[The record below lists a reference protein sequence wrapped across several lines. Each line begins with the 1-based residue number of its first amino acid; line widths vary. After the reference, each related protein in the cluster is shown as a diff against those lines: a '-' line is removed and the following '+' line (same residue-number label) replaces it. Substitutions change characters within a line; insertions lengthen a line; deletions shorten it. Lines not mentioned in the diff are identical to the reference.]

1 MADQGEQFLMRRGQR
16 FLFLFFTLI
25 FSTARLRAQDPFTFW
40 PALTQNISVAQLRD
54 ADPKNGA
61 SDDQEQISE
70 HQNWLFHVQGT
81 EVVQGQPG
89 FHSPYA
95 GANSLRSEDTFKQ
108 SSSFDIYLGAH
119 LWPGGEVYFNPEYY
133 QGFGLSNTHGIAA
146 FPNAE
151 NYKVGQKIGDIFIAH
166 LFLRQTFGFG
176 GEQEDLPSDQLQLA
190 ERVDVSR
197 LTITIGR
204 LSVGDQFDT
213 NLYAHNSRTQFLNWV
228 LVDNGAFDYAADSV
242 GVIEGATA
250 ELNQKTWALRYGIF
264 DVPRVSN
271 GFAKDGHFL
280 KAWQQMVELELR
292 YSLWDHPGKVRLL
305 GWLEEAHMGSYRET
319 LANPSLM
326 EDITLTRRYR
336 YQYGFALS
344 AEQEITNDL
353 GTFFRAS
360 WRDGQEEVWQFTD
373 IDWSISGGFQLQG
386 ASWKRSEDIVGI
398 AGIVDGI
405 SSAHRDFL
413 AAGGLGP
420 LIGDGK
426 LPHYETEGILEIY
439 YDARITK
446 NVYLGIDYQFVAN
459 PGYNSDRGPVNIF
472 SSRFHF
478 QF

>member
-1 MADQGEQFLMRRGQR
+1 MYKVVAVRIRRS
-16 FLFLFFTLI
+16 TLVVLVL
-25 FSTARLRAQDPFTFW
+25 SATVQAQDFPSAEFSSERTI
-40 PALTQNISVAQLRD
+40 ASIAKKDSDSKDNGSNDESQTQR
-54 ADPKNGA
+54 
-61 SDDQEQISE
+61 
-70 HQNWLFHVQGT
+70 QNWLFHMQGT
-81 EVVQGQPG
+81 EVAQGQPG
-89 FHSPYA
+89 FRSPYQ
-95 GANSLRSEDTFKQ
+95 GTNSLKPDDNFKQ
-108 SSSFDIYLGAH
+108 SSSLDIYLGAH
-119 LWPGGEVYFNPEYY
+119 LWPGGEIYFNPEYY
-133 QGFGLSNTHGIAA
+133 QGFGLSNAHGIAA

-204 LSVGDQFDT
+204 LGVGDQFDT
-213 NLYAHNSRTQFLNWV
+213 NSYAHNSRTQFLNWV

-280 KAWQQMVELELR
+280 KAWQQMLEFERR
-292 YSLWDHPGKVRLL
+292 YSVLDHPGTVRFL

-344 AEQEITNDL
+344 AEQEITKDL
-353 GTFFRAS
+353 GTFLRAS
-360 WRDGQEEVWQFTD
+360 WRDGEEEVWQFTD
-373 IDWSISGGFQLQG
+373 IDWSVSGGLQLQG
-386 ASWKRSEDIVGI
+386 ACWKRAGDTVGI

-405 SSAHRDFL
+405 SSAHRDYL

-426 LPHYETEGILEIY
+426 LPHYEPEAILEIY
-439 YDARITK
+439 YNAQIIK